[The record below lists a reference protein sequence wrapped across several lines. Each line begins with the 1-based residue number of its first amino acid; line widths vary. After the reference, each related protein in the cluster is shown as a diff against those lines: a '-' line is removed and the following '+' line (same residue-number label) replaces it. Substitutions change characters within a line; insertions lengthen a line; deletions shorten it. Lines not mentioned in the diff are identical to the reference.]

1 MPPTPTEKAKIS
13 LQTKKGKEKERLMHC
28 PLPICLFFK
37 TKTSPVHH
45 KLSTTWQASLAAWW
59 EEKSEIQHAFTTSV
73 DLVYFVGQTGI
84 QKSNLN
90 KTRLTVTVKKK
101 TTHSRLSSILINF
114 KS

>member
-1 MPPTPTEKAKIS
+1 MPPNPTEKAKIP

>member
-1 MPPTPTEKAKIS
+1 MFIYRCFVAFKQWNHINS
-13 LQTKKGKEKERLMHC
+13 L
-28 PLPICLFFK
+28 
-37 TKTSPVHH
+37 VHH